1 MRALRG
7 HTGTTPRGNTR
18 DMKVER
24 LGGVTIYK
32 RGKNFYLYYREIK
45 RTVRRRV
52 DGNLAT
58 ARLVAGHV
66 NTALAESRPS
76 PLGFQRIGRRISSK
90 AFSNTVSAWRV
101 AAGPFPSFSD
111 VRRRSPSRRL
121 RHGHVGFGGG

>member
-1 MRALRG
+1 MKALRG

-76 PLGFQRIGRRISSK
+76 PLGFQRIGPEDFVK
-90 AFSNTVSAWRV
+90 GFLEYCERV
-101 AAGPFPSFSD
+101 AGRGGSVSF
-111 VRRRSPSRRL
+111 VL
-121 RHGHVGFGGG
+121 RCQATLP